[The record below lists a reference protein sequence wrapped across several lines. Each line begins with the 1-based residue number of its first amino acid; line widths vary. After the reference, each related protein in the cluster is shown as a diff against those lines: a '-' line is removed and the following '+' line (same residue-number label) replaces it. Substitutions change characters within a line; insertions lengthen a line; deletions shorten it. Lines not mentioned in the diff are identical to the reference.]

1 MLRQTALLLMAIG
14 CTGRLAARQLVP
26 QPELHTRRGA
36 ATDLELAGLSGVV
49 SHGESRFVS
58 RTLLLTLP
66 QVTVH
71 LDQFEDFP
79 AISSPGVM
87 VSGIYLDVL
96 AKALGAEVT
105 EASAIEVICADGYA
119 ASLPA
124 GYIQVHR
131 PIFVLSID
139 GLSPHEWA
147 VQHKTYDPGPYF
159 IAYEHFAPHFRVLAH
174 DDRPL
179 EPDQIAKLLFST
191 KAVIYAGIEPKGSND
206 PAQFDSPVIS
216 GFRIARQNC
225 FRCHNSGDY
234 GGTQAGLSFKKLGKI
249 AASRP
254 EYFAAWVRD
263 PQAIDPKSKMPAN
276 KSYDKATLEA
286 ITRYFATISL
296 EGK

>member
-1 MLRQTALLLMAIG
+1 MAIG
-14 CTGRLAARQLVP
+14 LTGPLAARQPVP
-26 QPELHTRRGA
+26 QPDLHARRRAG
-36 ATDLELAGLSGVV
+36 TDLELAGLNGIVP
-49 SHGESRFVS
+49 GGKSRFVS
-58 RTLLLTLP
+58 RTFLLTLP
-66 QVTVH
+66 RVTVH
-71 LDQFEDFP
+71 LEQFEDFP
-79 AISSPGVM
+79 AITSPGVM

-105 EASAIEVICADGYA
+105 TASAIEAICADGYA
-119 ASLPA
+119 AAFPA

-131 PIFVLSID
+131 PIFVLAID
-139 GLSPHEWA
+139 GLPPHEWA

-191 KAVIYAGIEPKGSND
+191 KAVIYAGIEPKENSD
-206 PAQFDSPVIS
+206 PANADSPVVS

-225 FRCHNSGDY
+225 FRCHNSGEF

-249 AASRP
+249 AAARP
-254 EYFAAWVRD
+254 DYFAAWVHD
-263 PQAIDPKSKMPAN
+263 PQAVDPKSKMPAN
-276 KSYDKATLEA
+276 KSYDQTTLEA
-286 ITRYFATISL
+286 ITRYFATIAV